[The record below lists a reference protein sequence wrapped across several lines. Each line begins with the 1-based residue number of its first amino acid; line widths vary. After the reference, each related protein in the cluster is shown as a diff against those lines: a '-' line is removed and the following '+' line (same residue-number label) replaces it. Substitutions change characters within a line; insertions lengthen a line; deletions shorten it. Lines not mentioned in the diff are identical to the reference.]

1 MHKLEM
7 IFECKHLIINSF
19 WLFCSIWNAREFGAS
34 KLLSLIINQR
44 WDWNSQYFWVSSL
57 SIAMICAKS
66 SSNLFRY
73 HKLISIMA
81 SCTIP
86 PFATVYNSFFRL
98 LLIIIANYSWFFID
112 ILELKHVA
120 VITHLWKCKQTVLH
134 AWVCVYFNDTNPMMI
149 ISGEIWKYAK
159 KGRGVEAQ
167 IFNFNVKSDFKVK
180 PCSMNS
186 T

>member
-57 SIAMICAKS
+57 SIAMICVKS

-134 AWVCVYFNDTNPMMI
+134 ARVCVSTLT
-149 ISGEIWKYAK
+149 ISIQWWSYQTRYENMQRRA
-159 KGRGVEAQ
+159 VEWRR
-167 IFNFNVKSDFKVK
+167 KSSI
-180 PCSMNS
+180 SMWNRTS
-186 T
+186 K